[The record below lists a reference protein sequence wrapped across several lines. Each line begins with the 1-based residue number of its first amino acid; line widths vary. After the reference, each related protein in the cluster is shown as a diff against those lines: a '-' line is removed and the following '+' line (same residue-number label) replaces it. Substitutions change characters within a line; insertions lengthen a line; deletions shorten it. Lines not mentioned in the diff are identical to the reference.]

1 MRISDWSSDVCS
13 SDLAFP
19 DTQRVREENEIESG
33 LFSGLGEIDEMR
45 GVGRS
50 VECDARMMPRGDV
63 MTCRLQKQAQV
74 HRTFVIGLHS
84 AFLRQRLERR
94 RVAPGIHFKRA
105 IRRWR
110 SIAGAGPNRRGAE

>member
-74 HRTFVIGLHS
+74 HRPFVIGLHS
-84 AFLRQRLERR
+84 AFLRQSIEGRTM
-94 RVAPGIHFKRA
+94 APAMPFRSEIGRA
-105 IRRWR
+105 HV
-110 SIAGAGPNRRGAE
+110 